1 MKQKTTLWR
10 HIDRILI
17 PWLELLS
24 MIFENSVRKANCRQ
38 SIRHSPNGWLT
49 VGFWIFTSA
58 TLKAS
63 MIFTQWMYE
72 WRIILRIPQCKI
84 QYGRKTV
91 FLEMSTLFYA
101 GLLKV
106 WGNEMSFVGWII
118 VIIAVTSSVVQARV
132 WQVESGGMSQSL
144 SKWTQNSF
152 WPYDDGDLCTA
163 WRVLFPRIPLID
175 CLLSWIQR
183 SFLRSVA

>member
-24 MIFENSVRKANCRQ
+24 MIFENSVRKVNCRQ

-63 MIFTQWMYE
+63 MIFTQWTYE
-72 WRIILRIPQCKI
+72 WKITLHIPQCKI

-91 FLEMSTLFYA
+91 FLEMSTLFYV

-106 WGNEMSFVGWII
+106 WGNEMTLVGCII
-118 VIIAVTSSVVQARV
+118 VIIAVTSSVVQAWV
-132 WQVESGGMSQSL
+132 WQMESGGMSQSL

-152 WPYDDGDLCTA
+152 WPYDDGDCCEDNKRYL
-163 WRVLFPRIPLID
+163 VG
-175 CLLSWIQR
+175 
-183 SFLRSVA
+183 